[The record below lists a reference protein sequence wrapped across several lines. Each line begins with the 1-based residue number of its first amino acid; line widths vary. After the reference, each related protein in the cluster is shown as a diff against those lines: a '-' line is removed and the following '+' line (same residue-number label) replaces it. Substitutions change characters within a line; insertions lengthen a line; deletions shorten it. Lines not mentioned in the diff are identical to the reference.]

1 MPAVVKVCVPIYL
14 QNRGQDGYQAFPLFW
29 PGLFEVRAPLLN
41 KVLQLTQQSLRQNLE
56 EARKEPRLEKFS
68 RLTYC
73 PDLREHFLTLKFE
86 FEKRTANLRLLFVTF
101 QALGQRVAYT
111 PTFTDLWFHLQDG
124 YELEE
129 QANQAVRLHL
139 RQMKRDGSE
148 VDPESLSV
156 GQRAWIQFTTLE
168 IDAPGVTEPPSPKSL
183 LALLGGAPT
192 RSGAEELAQCGRNL
206 ERRLQEMPEDFLGR
220 ARELEQIA
228 LWRASCP
235 RGGLLLVGPRLVGKS
250 ALIRAHVSQRLE
262 QERIQPPSK
271 KKWAARSGT
280 YQLSPGRLI
289 SGMSYLG
296 QWENRFLNILKHCR
310 KRDHV
315 LVFDD
320 LLGLLTAGV
329 SRDSALNAAQ
339 LLKSFLD
346 RHEVRVIGEMTPE
359 AYQILRQ
366 RDRALAD
373 HFQVLFVEAPEP
385 SLNRNIAL
393 AAARATE
400 ESQDCTFS
408 LEAIHQALQI
418 GDRYL
423 SDASHPGK
431 VCRLLQ
437 QVGAHYRKQPVGAP
451 ELLGWFAE
459 YSGMSLDLLDDR
471 ALLEAQTIGDKIRQ
485 QLVGQDEAVRC
496 CVELVALTKAR
507 LQSPNRPLGSLLFI
521 GPTGVGKT
529 ECAKAL
535 AAALFSSQER
545 LIRIDM
551 NEYLGQDSM
560 ARLIGTFQRPE
571 GLLTEAVRS
580 QPFSVLLLDE
590 IEKAHPQVLLLLLQ
604 LLGDG
609 RLSDA
614 RGRTVDFTQ
623 TIVIMTSN
631 LGAEQTRS
639 SLGIRSRQQ
648 QEELTYRRAAEEF
661 FPPELFNRID
671 RIVPFHRLD
680 RPTVARVA
688 ERLWQKLLDR
698 EGLRRRQC
706 LLEVE
711 PQAREKV
718 VDAGFHPQLGARA
731 LKRTIEEK
739 IVGPVA
745 RRLAALPPDGLT
757 LIRVDENLEV
767 RVEGVTPAPDLGWE
781 LGQPGRAQLLSQ
793 IQELEKT
800 LRSELAPEHALHT
813 EESLRESEL
822 LYFELK
828 EELQSL
834 KARIDSASKAGGK
847 RRGAPPPPLRQLQ
860 PLQVRKLLSSLELQM
875 QMEEWLQEGGEEEL
889 ASLKLRVDWMTQR
902 LHQPAI
908 QSLELQLLGHA
919 VSQRLL
925 LKGYQ
930 EAFKSGDLECKQQGS
945 RFSLEGPRARAVG
958 AGECGLHLFVESGG
972 LHCVWVQEMAPARLL
987 DLQPRLVRIYL
998 GQRACLDVG
1007 SRLLC
1012 RKGWALG
1019 SLVLTR

>member
-1 MPAVVKVCVPIYL
+1 MKICVPIYL
-14 QNRGQDGYQAFPLFW
+14 QNQGTDGYRAFPLFW

-56 EARKEPRLEKFS
+56 EGRKEARLEKFN

-73 PDLREHFLTLKFE
+73 PDLQEHFLTLKFE
-86 FEKRTANLRLLFVTF
+86 FEKRTANIRLLFVTF

-111 PTFTDLWFHLQDG
+111 PTLPDLWFHVQDG
-124 YELEE
+124 YRLEE
-129 QANQAVRLHL
+129 QSSEAVRLHL

-148 VDPESLSV
+148 VEPESLSV

-168 IDAPGVTEPPSPKSL
+168 IDAPGICEPPAQKSL
-183 LALLGGAPT
+183 FALLGGAPT

-206 ERRLQEMPEDFLGR
+206 ERRLQELPEVFLGR
-220 ARELEQIA
+220 RRELDEIA
-228 LWRASCP
+228 LWRDSSP

-262 QERIQPPSK
+262 QERLQALSK
-271 KKWAARSGT
+271 KKRRARSGT

-329 SRDSALNAAQ
+329 SLDSALNAAQ

-373 HFQVLFVEAPEP
+373 HFQVLFVEPPEP
-385 SLNRNIAL
+385 ALNRNIAL
-393 AAARATE
+393 SAARATE
-400 ESQDCTFS
+400 ESQECTFS

-431 VCRLLQ
+431 VARLLQ
-437 QVGAHYRKQPVGAP
+437 QVGAHYRKQPVGGP
-451 ELLGWFAE
+451 ELLNWFAE

-471 ALLEAQTIGDKIRQ
+471 TILESQTIGDKIRQ

-496 CVELVALTKAR
+496 CVDLVALTKAR

-535 AAALFSSQER
+535 ATALFSSQER

-551 NEYLGQDSM
+551 NEYLGEDSM
-560 ARLIGTFQRPE
+560 ARLIGTFHRPE

-609 RLSDA
+609 RLTDA

-631 LGAEQTRS
+631 LGVDQTRS
-639 SLGIRSRQQ
+639 SLGIRSRLQ

-688 ERLWQKLLDR
+688 ERLWQKLLER

-731 LKRTIEEK
+731 LKRTVEEK

-745 RRLAALPPDGLT
+745 RRLAALPPEGLT

-767 RVEGVTPAPDLGWE
+767 RVERVIPSPDLNWV
-781 LGQPGRAQLLSQ
+781 LGQPTRPQLSAQMQ
-793 IQELEKT
+793 QLEKT
-800 LRSELAPEHALHT
+800 LASELAPEHALHT
-813 EESLRESEL
+813 QESLRESEL

-834 KARIDSASKAGGK
+834 KAQLNPVLKAGGK
-847 RRGAPPPPLRQLQ
+847 HKLPPPPPLRQLE
-860 PLQVRKLLSSLELQM
+860 PDQVNKLLDSLELQM
-875 QMEEWLQEGGEEEL
+875 QLEEWLQEGGQTEF
-889 ASLKLRVDWMTQR
+889 ASLKLRIDWLAQR
-902 LHQPAI
+902 LHKPAS
-908 QSLELQLLGHA
+908 QRLELQLSGHA
-919 VSQRLL
+919 ASQRLL

-930 EAFKSGDLECKQQGS
+930 EAFKGGDLECKQQGS
-945 RFSLEGPRARAVG
+945 RVTLEGPRAQAVG
-958 AGECGLHLFVESGG
+958 EGECGLHLFVESGG
-972 LHCVWVQEMAPARLL
+972 LHCVWVQQWGPGLD

-998 GQRACLDVG
+998 GQRACLDVS

>member
-1 MPAVVKVCVPIYL
+1 MKVCIPLYV
-14 QNRGQDGYQAFPLFW
+14 QHQGAEGYQAFPLFW
-29 PGLFEVRAPLLN
+29 PALFSVRAPLLN
-41 KVLQLTQQSLRQNLE
+41 KVLQLSSQSLRQSLE
-56 EARKEPRLEKFS
+56 EGRKEERLEKFT

-73 PDLREHFLTLKFE
+73 PELREHFIQLKFE
-86 FEKRTANLRLLFVTF
+86 FERRTASLRLLFVSF
-101 QALGQRVAYT
+101 EALGQKVAYT
-111 PTFTDLWFHLQDG
+111 PSLNDLWFPLHDLCS
-124 YELEE
+124 LEE
-129 QANQAVRLHL
+129 QASEAVRQHL
-139 RQMKRDGSE
+139 RQLKREGSE
-148 VDPESLSV
+148 IEPESLSA
-156 GQRAWIQFTTLE
+156 GQRAWVQLTNLDIET
-168 IDAPGVTEPPSPKSL
+168 PGISEPPAKQSL
-183 LALLGGAPT
+183 FALLGGAPN

-206 ERRLQEMPEDFLGR
+206 ERRLEESPETFLGR
-220 ARELEQIA
+220 QRELEEIN
-228 LWRASCP
+228 LWRSSSP
-235 RGGLLLVGPRLVGKS
+235 RSGLILLGPRLVGKS

-262 QERIQPPSK
+262 QVPTKGVSK
-271 KKWAARSGT
+271 KRKAARSGT
-280 YQLSPGRLI
+280 FLISPGRLI
-289 SGMSYLG
+289 SGMSYVG

-339 LLKSFLD
+339 LLKSFMD
-346 RHEVRVIGEMTPE
+346 RHELRVIGEMTHE
-359 AYQILRQ
+359 AYQLLRQ

-373 HFQVLFVEAPEP
+373 HFQVLLVEPPEP
-385 SLNRNIAL
+385 GLNRSIAL

-400 ESQDCTFS
+400 ESQECTFS
-408 LEAIHQALQI
+408 LEAVHQALQI

-431 VCRLLQ
+431 VSRLLQ
-437 QVGAHYRKQPVGAP
+437 QVGAHYRKQAVGGP
-451 ELLGWFAE
+451 DLLRWFAE
-459 YSGMSLDLLDDR
+459 YSGMSLELLDER
-471 ALLEAQTIGDKIRQ
+471 TTLESQSIGDKIRL
-485 QLVGQDEAVRC
+485 QLVGQEEAVAC
-496 CVELVALTKAR
+496 CVELVALAKAR
-507 LQSPNRPLGSLLFI
+507 LQSTNRPLGSLLFI

-535 AAALFSSQER
+535 ATALFSTQER

-551 NEYLGQDSM
+551 NEYVGEDSI
-560 ARLIGTFQRPE
+560 ARLIGTFHRPE

-609 RLSDA
+609 RLTDA

-631 LGAEQTRS
+631 LGADQTQS
-639 SLGIRSRQQ
+639 SLGLRSRAQ
-648 QEELTYRRAAEEF
+648 QEELTYRRAAEDF

-688 ERLWQKLLDR
+688 ERIWQKLLER

-711 PQAREKV
+711 PQARERV

-731 LKRTIEEK
+731 LKRTVEEK

-745 RRLAALPPDGLT
+745 RRLAALPPEGLT

-767 RVEGVTPAPDLGWE
+767 QVERVTPALDLNWE
-781 LGQPGRAQLLSQ
+781 LGQPSRSELAAQ
-793 IQELEKT
+793 IQSLEET
-800 LRSELAPEHALHT
+800 LKSELAPEHATHT
-813 EESLRESEL
+813 QESLCESEL

-828 EELQSL
+828 EELQTLRLQLNQSPRTG
-834 KARIDSASKAGGK
+834 ARSKAP
-847 RRGAPPPPLRQLQ
+847 APPPLCQLQ
-860 PLQVRKLLSSLELQM
+860 PQQLEKLLLSLELQM
-875 QMEEWLQEGGEEEL
+875 QLEEWLHESEPVEL
-889 ASLKLRVDWMTQR
+889 AGLKLRVDWLQHRLAEPENQR
-902 LHQPAI
+902 VE
-908 QSLELQLLGHA
+908 LELSGHMA
-919 VSQRLL
+919 SQRLL

-930 EAFKSGDLECKQQGS
+930 EAFKSGDLEFQQRGAVI
-945 RFSLEGPRARAVG
+945 SLQGPRAGAV
-958 AGECGLHLFVESGG
+958 AKGECGLHLFLEGGG
-972 LHCVWVQEMAPARLL
+972 LHCVWVQAR
-987 DLQPRLVRIYL
+987 DFQARLVRIYL
-998 GQRACLDVG
+998 GQRACLDLA

-1012 RKGWALG
+1012 RKGWCLG
-1019 SLVLTR
+1019 SLVQTR